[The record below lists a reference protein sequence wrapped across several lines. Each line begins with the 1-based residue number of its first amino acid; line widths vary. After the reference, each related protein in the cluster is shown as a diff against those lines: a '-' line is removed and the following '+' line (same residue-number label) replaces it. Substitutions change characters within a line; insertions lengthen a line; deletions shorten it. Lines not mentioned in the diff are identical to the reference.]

1 MNRWP
6 RYQLAPTKA
15 GAKAKPVISE
25 DTMQAQVI
33 AWANRQVKVYPE
45 LAWLF
50 HVPNGGQRSAAVAG
64 KLKAQGVKPGVPDLC
79 LPVPRFG
86 KHGLWIEMKTQDGQ
100 VRKPQKAWIA
110 FLREAGY
117 RVEVCRSFEEA
128 LAVLV
133 GYLDPKVTSNPGII

>member
-1 MNRWP
+1 MSRWP
-6 RYQLAPTKA
+6 RFQVTTNAHGTKA
-15 GAKAKPVISE
+15 KLAVSE
-25 DTMQAQVI
+25 DTIQVQVFT
-33 AWANRQVKVYPE
+33 WASRQLKVYPE

-50 HVPNGGQRSAAVAG
+50 HVPNGGHRSAAVAG

-117 RVEVCRSFEEA
+117 RVEVCRSFDEA
-128 LAVLV
+128 RAVLL
-133 GYLDPKVTSNPGII
+133 GYLNPAPSFSSDIY